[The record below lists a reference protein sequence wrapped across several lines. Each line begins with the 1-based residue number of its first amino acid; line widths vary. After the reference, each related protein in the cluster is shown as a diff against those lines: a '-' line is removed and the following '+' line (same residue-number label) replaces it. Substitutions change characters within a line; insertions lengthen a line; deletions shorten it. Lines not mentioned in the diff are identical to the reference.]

1 MDLIPSKA
9 GRRPFLIPLDQ
20 YSLRFLLLDFLKD
33 LTISLLCLI
42 RLDLP
47 GAFLC
52 LLGLS
57 ISRFKFPQ
65 LLVAIPEQVDSV
77 IGLESI
83 ALNWAEKE

>member
-1 MDLIPSKA
+1 
-9 GRRPFLIPLDQ
+9 
-20 YSLRFLLLDFLKD
+20 
-33 LTISLLCLI
+33 
-42 RLDLP
+42 LP